1 MKRTKAWTE
10 VNQLVQGIM
19 ARGGEPGKIAD
30 VALDEVIK
38 LPMVDC
44 CWVHHV
50 DRRNQRFTLQVERGF
65 TLEMVKELRSAEMER
80 GILSKAAVSGE
91 PLVVSDMASDTRYNF
106 RSFVKAGFHSLCVLF
121 VKVESEV
128 VVIVGVCSRN
138 KGEFDPSIG
147 ALFSIVVNQIVMA
160 WKLLDLSRQR
170 EEELAL
176 LTRLSGIVTSN
187 LDIKQVYSS
196 FVEELS
202 KVVDVDW
209 ASMLEIDED
218 KARFVGLFTRVGS
231 AWQEGEVVL
240 LKGTATE
247 WVAKHKKLLVEPDLS
262 VEKKFWTGEHY
273 LKLGLRSIV
282 YLPLMVRGKIFAG
295 LSIAS
300 QRPNAYGERE
310 LSLLERVVA
319 QISLP
324 IENARLYQLERE
336 QRKALERE
344 VKALERGVKEKA
356 RLMDVVVHELGVP
369 LTPTLSSAQ
378 VLADELQQK
387 GTETDIQLA
396 KNVLDGAIA
405 LRHRLDDFIDFTKG
419 EMSLLKVF
427 PQPADI
433 AELVDNI
440 ALQWLAMFVNRKQR
454 FQLEIEPHLPQVLV
468 DKTRTGQI
476 LFNLLSNASKFS
488 PEGTTIVLVTKKRRD
503 KVIIQVRD
511 NGPGIDLERRR
522 KLFDIHRYSDADGD
536 GFAGLGLF
544 VCKSL
549 VELQGGKIWARSKP
563 SEGSTF
569 SFSLPLASKK

>member
-1 MKRTKAWTE
+1 MTTE
-10 VNQLVQGIM
+10 IERFNRWRRVVEVITEAAFEG
-19 ARGGEPGKIAD
+19 RGPNELAD
-30 VALDEVIK
+30 VLLDGLMKVSG
-38 LPMVDC
+38 VDC
-44 CWVHHV
+44 CWWQWV
-50 DRRNQRFTLQVERGF
+50 DNKNGRLTLQSQRGF
-65 TLEMVKELRSAEMER
+65 TPEMLAELSSMEM
-80 GILSKAAVSGE
+80 GG
-91 PLVVSDMASDTRYNF
+91 DTI
-106 RSFVKAGFHSLCVLF
+106 
-121 VKVESEV
+121 SEV
-128 VVIVGVCSRN
+128 VRSQKAIMGDIAIEPRWNLTSFTEAGFQSFCVRPVKLRQEVLAVYGCGCRN
-138 KGEFDPSIG
+138 KGGFRYRSTDEW
-147 ALFSIVVNQIVMA
+147 FSSAIDRAVLG
-160 WKLLDLSRQR
+160 WETKRK
-170 EEELAL
+170 EKELAL

-209 ASMLEIDED
+209 ASMIEIDGD

-231 AWQEGEVVL
+231 AWQESEVVP

-262 VEKKFWTGEHY
+262 VGKKFWTGEHY

-310 LSLLERVVA
+310 LSLLERVAA

-336 QRKALERE
+336 QRQALDRE
-344 VKALERGVKEKA
+344 VKALEREVKEKA
-356 RLMDVVVHELGVP
+356 RLMDVVVHELRVP

-387 GTETDIQLA
+387 GTETDIRLA
-396 KNVLDGAIA
+396 KNVLDGAIV

-427 PQPADI
+427 PQPTDI

-440 ALQWLAMFVNRKQR
+440 ALQWLAMFGSRKQR
-454 FQLEIEPHLPQVLV
+454 FQLEIESHLSKVLV

-488 PEGTTIVLVTKKRRD
+488 PEGSTIVLGAKKRRD

-522 KLFDIHRYSDADGD
+522 KLFDLHRYSDADGD